1 MVKVVIG
8 REIPQHWLALNEYIV
23 PKEQVVS
30 FLSLF
35 IEEGVVIIA
44 LETFHHVSRMACP
57 LIDFPIGFHGIHQM
71 RAAILYGDGISM
83 IVVPGELSGRCLDC
97 AL

>member
-8 REIPQHWLALNEYIV
+8 RKIPQHWLALNEYVIS
-23 PKEQVVS
+23 KEQIVR

-35 IEEGVVIIA
+35 IKEGVVIIA

-57 LIDFPIGFHGIHQM
+57 LINFPICFHSIYQM
-71 RAAILYGDGISM
+71 RTAILYGDSVAM
-83 IVVPGELSGRCLDC
+83 IVIPRTLVRAMP
-97 AL
+97 